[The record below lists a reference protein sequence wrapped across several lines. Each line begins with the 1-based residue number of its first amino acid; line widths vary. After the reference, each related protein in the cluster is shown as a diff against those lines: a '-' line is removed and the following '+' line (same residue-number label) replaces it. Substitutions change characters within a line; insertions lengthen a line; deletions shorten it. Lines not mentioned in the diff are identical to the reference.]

1 MQRIHFERFCNILG
15 RVVYF
20 FFESRGKKDDPFM
33 IWLTELPGCSSELAV
48 FYENMPF
55 TIANMSLAWNKFI
68 LIWLDAC
75 RSQISHS
82 LINQL
87 ELTLA
92 TNLMTMILVMMR
104 LVSAMICMTFSR
116 YCFFINFFLLK
127 CFIST
132 ASSPCDVWL
141 HYRSLVN
148 SFWSVVEYKHGKL
161 K

>member
-1 MQRIHFERFCNILG
+1 MQLMQRIHFERFCNILG

-132 ASSPCDVWL
+132 ASSPCDV
-141 HYRSLVN
+141 
-148 SFWSVVEYKHGKL
+148 
-161 K
+161 